1 MHYTFIHKKN
11 AGRGKDSHP
20 LHLYVLY
27 IIHLFT
33 IFTQKK
39 MQVEAK
45 TVNQDTPLHLAAE
58 AGDILPPLPSKKKKR
73 HDTPLHLAAEASAPP
88 QKKK

>member
-1 MHYTFIHKKN
+1 
-11 AGRGKDSHP
+11 
-20 LHLYVLY
+20 
-27 IIHLFT
+27 
-33 IFTQKK
+33 

-88 QKKK
+88 PKKK